1 MADLTPAIAAFNCDL
16 DRVAIRTRQLTR
28 PTQIIRQHTAAMM
41 ALLSPHNF
49 ITMATI
55 IVIDLSYKNEMTK
68 SDPTDVRVSAELSR
82 ASN

>member
-1 MADLTPAIAAFNCDL
+1 
-16 DRVAIRTRQLTR
+16 
-28 PTQIIRQHTAAMM
+28 MM